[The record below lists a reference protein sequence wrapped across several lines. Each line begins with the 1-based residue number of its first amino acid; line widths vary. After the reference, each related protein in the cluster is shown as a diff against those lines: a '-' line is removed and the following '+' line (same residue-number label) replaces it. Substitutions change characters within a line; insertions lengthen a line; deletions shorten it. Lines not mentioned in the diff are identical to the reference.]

1 MIYKISTFFIFL
13 CVISLSIIAQEQM
26 PPLQNSAQAS
36 LPEYDKAFHLSIS
49 NPDSALLLLDYCL
62 SHYRHIHDTTMI
74 INTQV
79 MAHDICKT
87 HMRYKCA
94 YDRAWDV
101 LAFAKEK
108 GDSIALY
115 RIYDDIG
122 NMYFIFHNL
131 DEANVYYQQSLALN
145 LQLVGNGSVDEFS
158 LISSYFNLVMLNNR
172 MGDYRIGE
180 RYLDT
185 CFVIAQKLD
194 VDSVKLGYLNAERAN
209 IARLNQKFELAED
222 LLLKTIRVFETLS
235 QDKVNYVS
243 DVGYLVMLYSFLGDV
258 YLDMENF
265 DSALSY
271 YENSLDAMTK
281 LDSHKSYEADLLLK
295 IANIYHHKGL
305 HDLAYRSLRR
315 SKAIN
320 DRVYSTT
327 SSQNLDLLKI
337 RNTYEDDLQ
346 AKNEL
351 IYVQNIE
358 AKERERK
365 LLYVKTI
372 LIASI
377 ALFVVVLLIAI
388 LIYEKKKFIRKEK
401 EDRRIIEMKNKE
413 LTSFSLQFVEK
424 EKQVAELTEF
434 IRVKMPK
441 DKAGQKLVSKSKK
454 NREQYWEEF
463 NSRFVKV
470 NKHFYKNLS
479 KRYPS
484 LTSTDLKHCALIK
497 LNFSNKEIADLL
509 SISVS
514 SVYMS
519 HHRLR
524 KKLSLDNEVNLSN
537 FITAF

>member
-1 MIYKISTFFIFL
+1 
-13 CVISLSIIAQEQM
+13 
-26 PPLQNSAQAS
+26 
-36 LPEYDKAFHLSIS
+36 
-49 NPDSALLLLDYCL
+49 
-62 SHYRHIHDTTMI
+62 
-74 INTQV
+74 
-79 MAHDICKT
+79 
-87 HMRYKCA
+87 
-94 YDRAWDV
+94 
-101 LAFAKEK
+101 
-108 GDSIALY
+108 
-115 RIYDDIG
+115 
-122 NMYFIFHNL
+122 MYFIFHNL
-131 DEANVYYQQSLALN
+131 DEANAYYQQSLALN
-145 LQLVGNGSVDEFS
+145 LQLVKNGSVDEFS

-185 CFVIAQKLD
+185 CIVIAQKLD
-194 VDSVKLGYLNAERAN
+194 VDSIKFGYLNAERAN
-209 IARLNQKFELAED
+209 IARLNQKFKLAED
-222 LLLKTIRVFETLS
+222 LLLKTIGVFETLS
-235 QDKVNYVS
+235 QDQINYVS

-258 YLDMENF
+258 YLDMEDF
-265 DSALSY
+265 DLALSY

-295 IANIYHHKGL
+295 IANIYHHKGM
-305 HDLAYRSLRR
+305 HDKAYRSLRR

-346 AKNEL
+346 AKNAL
-351 IYVQNIE
+351 IYMQNIE

-365 LLYVKTI
+365 LLYIKTI

-377 ALFVVVLLIAI
+377 ALFVVALLIAI

-401 EDRRIIEMKNKE
+401 EDQRIIEMKNKE

-441 DKAGQKLVSKSKK
+441 DKSGQKLVSKSKK

-479 KRYPS
+479 KKYPS

-537 FITAF
+537 FIAAF